1 MKTLPAILAS
11 LLFVASGITSNAQSA
26 KNQSNGAGPGTQV
39 TVDDITKKLE
49 EALGGQPELLKTI
62 IDLYGS
68 NLSKVQQLL
77 DGADGS
83 GADANASNRAAA
95 QQAKTTT
102 GTENHASQSA
112 AGADATAASREVHV
126 QPATGLKEVHLD
138 GHTPL
143 PNVHT
148 ANRID
153 HPTPQDIALRAFYEQ
168 AAIERYW
175 FYKNQRAQQR

>member
-1 MKTLPAILAS
+1 MKTLLAILAS
-11 LLFVASGITSNAQSA
+11 LLLVASGLTCSAQSA
-26 KNQSNGAGPGTQV
+26 KNQSNSAGGGTQA
-39 TVDDITKKLE
+39 TAEDITKKLE
-49 EALGGQPELLKTI
+49 EALGSQPERLKTI
-62 IDLYGS
+62 IDMYGS
-68 NLSKVQQLL
+68 NLGKVQQLL

-83 GADANASNRAAA
+83 GVDANASNRAAA
-95 QQAKTTT
+95 QQPKTTT
-102 GTENHASQSA
+102 GTENHASQSG
-112 AGADATAASREVHV
+112 AGAGAAAASRETHV

-153 HPTPQDIALRAFYEQ
+153 HPTPQDVALRAFYEQ